1 MADEDDKKDV
11 KNDNSI
17 SLKVVTQEQNEIYF
31 KCKKTTALSKLMNAF
46 CQRQGVSLQAFD
58 AIDPVSVEEKAHR
71 MQRDPL
77 TLTESIHQLGKRR
90 CLLTFEVYLV
100 LLLSYHLQTD
110 AVIVLH
116 VLLVIFVRHR
126 KLQVEIAQ

>member
-46 CQRQGVSLQAFD
+46 CQRQGVSLHSVRFLFD
-58 AIDPVSVEEKAHR
+58 GNRINE
-71 MQRDPL
+71 
-77 TLTESIHQLGKRR
+77 HQTPADLDMEDGE
-90 CLLTFEVYLV
+90 CCINVY
-100 LLLSYHLQTD
+100 
-110 AVIVLH
+110 
-116 VLLVIFVRHR
+116 
-126 KLQVEIAQ
+126 